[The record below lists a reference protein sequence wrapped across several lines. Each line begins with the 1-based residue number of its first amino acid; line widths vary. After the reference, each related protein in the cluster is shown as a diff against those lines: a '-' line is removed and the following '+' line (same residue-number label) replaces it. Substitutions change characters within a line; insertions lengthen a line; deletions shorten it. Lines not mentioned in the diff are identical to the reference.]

1 MKKKYMKP
9 SMSIV
14 QLQQQCQI
22 LAGSEPAVKGFTDDP
37 EDVVWDNDGLDD
49 EDLLR

>member
-1 MKKKYMKP
+1 
-9 SMSIV
+9 MSIV

-22 LAGSEPAVKGFTDDP
+22 LAGSQPASLGLSDNP

-49 EDLLR
+49 EDVLR